1 MATIVEIREKYPQ
14 YSDMPDAALADALH
28 SKFYADMPKTD
39 FYTKIGLTQQYGSA
53 VPSATPVRQDA
64 IPQARAPSRG
74 ALDYIAGIPETAVT
88 AGFGMLKGA
97 VAPFAAVAG
106 ELLGGVNTPQG
117 RAQGARFGKNV
128 ESALTYTPQTQT
140 AQDIINYAG
149 EKLQGVDFNAI
160 PFAQGSTIAALAPAA
175 IRQAPTAIKN
185 EASYL
190 KNTIAEIPVVKASRE
205 KTAAANLA
213 SSYENAARIEAS
225 DLAVNKYGLAIDPE
239 VSNPTTGAKVR
250 GAIVGERN
258 VSNMMAEQNQPKVTT
273 ALKEE
278 VGIPPTKI
286 LNEETFKE
294 ARSAPEITQP
304 YDKVKAIP
312 EVRINPN
319 TLDDIESAKREAL
332 IGEKKSDTAHIAQ
345 RLDDVKAD
353 VLAGGDGSRFLAS
366 VQQLRQEAQ
375 SIYRKKDPL
384 TQLERREAEAIMRV
398 ADILEGVLTDNLPVI
413 RDRDAFLKA
422 RTALAKLYQ
431 LEEATDLA
439 TGIPDPR
446 VLAKMVGDKRPISGV
461 ARDIGLIAAN
471 FPDAVTPMGKGGLTF
486 PRITRATLPGALG
499 AMVGLPLGP
508 AGSLVG
514 AAIGTGVGEITKRVM
529 AKNMLTPEFQARNAV
544 APDYRPTPFP
554 VNNLR
559 PVTPGAQPAPN
570 ATNIVPF
577 DPRNALLEPEIRP
590 NFVFGKSPIPADP
603 FFDVRPLNVTGAP
616 SAEGPN
622 RSFARS
628 NPQLPAPSPQS
639 TLASV
644 ASEEARRTRMAQMA
658 EAEGLAAEKQNFVR
672 TPTKGEVILDIDP
685 ITGKLLQQTS
695 RGIKGATLE
704 TFQDYTSTLRSAIDK
719 LSSRSTIFE
728 PINIQKVKTGKFDK
742 TGKPIYAYRRTSL
755 TPVVEKG
762 NRAFDLTAAEK
773 VAFDKTKLY
782 IAEVDPSFKTLS
794 DKEIVS
800 RMLDR
805 KWVEDAVVTA
815 RQKSLALDQA
825 AIRSRSPEMMDA
837 RASAAQ
843 NAELARRAEEASL
856 QMKST
861 LDLLEDRLVKLR
873 ADASGK
879 RQGPKTQGAIRNNLT
894 ANQNRNKL
902 RDE

>member
-1 MATIVEIREKYPQ
+1 MATIAEVREKYPQ
-14 YSDMPDAALADALH
+14 YADMPDAALADALH

-39 FYTKIGLTQQYGSA
+39 FYAKVGLTPRDNTPAPQYGNA
-53 VPSATPVRQDA
+53 VPSANPVRQDA

-106 ELLGGVNTPQG
+106 EYLGGVNTPEG

-160 PFAQGSTIAALAPAA
+160 PFAQGSTVAALAPAA
-175 IRQAPTAIKN
+175 ARQLPSAIKN
-185 EASYL
+185 EATYL
-190 KNTIAEIPVVKASRE
+190 KNAVGEIPSVKAARE
-205 KTAAANLA
+205 KTAAANVA
-213 SSYENAARIEAS
+213 NSYENAARIEAS

-258 VSNMMAEQNQPKVTT
+258 VSNMMAEQNQPKITA

-278 VGIPPTKI
+278 VGIPPTKV
-286 LNEETFKE
+286 LNEATFKE
-294 ARSAPEITQP
+294 AHAAPELTQA

-312 EVRINPN
+312 EVKIKPT
-319 TLDDIESAKREAL
+319 TLDEIEAAKREAL
-332 IGEKKSDTAHIAQ
+332 IGERKADTAHIAQ

-353 VLAGGDGSRFLAS
+353 VLAGGDGNRFLSS

-398 ADILEGVLTDNLPVI
+398 ADILENVLTDNLPVI
-413 RDRDAFLKA
+413 KDRDAFLKA
-422 RTALAKLYQ
+422 RTAQAKLYQ
-431 LEEATDLA
+431 LEEATNLA
-439 TGIPDPR
+439 TGTPDPR
-446 VLAKMVGDKRPISGV
+446 VLAKMIDDKRPISGV

-529 AKNMLTPEFQARNAV
+529 AKNMLTPGFQAKNAV
-544 APDYRPTPFP
+544 APDYRPAPFP
-554 VNNLR
+554 TNNLR
-559 PVTPGAQPAPN
+559 PVEPGQS
-570 ATNIVPF
+570 NIVPF
-577 DPRNALLEPEIRP
+577 NPVNALVEPEIRP
-590 NFVFGKSPIPADP
+590 NFVFGKSEPLVDRADINPSSPFGPRQIGNDTPAD
-603 FFDVRPLNVTGAP
+603 VI
-616 SAEGPN
+616 
-622 RSFARS
+622 
-628 NPQLPAPSPQS
+628 
-639 TLASV
+639 
-644 ASEEARRTRMAQMA
+644 ARRRAEDARQTRMARMA
-658 EAEGLAAEKQNFVR
+658 EAETLAAESGAPRAPAGGGTVY
-672 TPTKGEVILDIDP
+672 EVDP
-685 ITGKLLQQTS
+685 ISGKLVPASQ
-695 RGIKGATLE
+695 GIKGATPE
-704 TFQDYTSTLRSAIDK
+704 TFQNYMSTLKSAVDK
-719 LSSRSTIFE
+719 VASNQKFSLS
-728 PINIQKVKTGKFDK
+728 
-742 TGKPIYAYRRTSL
+742 
-755 TPVVEKG
+755 
-762 NRAFDLTAAEK
+762 AAEK
-773 VAFDKTKLY
+773 IAFDKTKLY

-794 DKEIVS
+794 DKEITN

-805 KWVEDAVVTA
+805 KWVEDAVVKAREKSTAFYQLAVRARDAERMGARADTA
-815 RQKSLALDQA
+815 RNMALAQ
-825 AIRSRSPEMMDA
+825 
-837 RASAAQ
+837 Q
-843 NAELARRAEEASL
+843 AEEASG
-856 QMKST
+856 QMKNT
-861 LDLLEDRLVKLR
+861 LDLLEDQLVKLR
-873 ADASGK
+873 ADDSRK

-894 ANQNRNKL
+894 ANQTHNKL
-902 RDE
+902 RED

>member
-1 MATIVEIREKYPQ
+1 MGWRDDPVVQ
-14 YSDMPDAALADALH
+14 NSWQSDPVVSLGSTPAL
-28 SKFYADMPKTD
+28 
-39 FYTKIGLTQQYGSA
+39 QYGSA
-53 VPSATPVRQDA
+53 VPSATPTRQPDA
-64 IPQARAPSRG
+64 IPSARAPSRG

-140 AQDIINYAG
+140 AKDIIGYAG
-149 EKLQGVDFNAI
+149 EKLQGIDFSAI
-160 PFAQGSTIAALAPAA
+160 PFAQGSTVAALAPAA
-175 IRQAPTAIKN
+175 TRQLPSAIKN
-185 EASYL
+185 EAAYL
-190 KNTIAEIPVVKASRE
+190 KGVVGEIPSVKAARE
-205 KTAAANLA
+205 KTAATNLA
-213 SSYENAARIEAS
+213 NSYENAARIEAS

-258 VSNMMAEQNQPKVTT
+258 VSNMMAEQNQPKVTA

-278 VGIPPTKI
+278 VGIPPTKK
-286 LNEETFKE
+286 LDEATFKE
-294 ARSAPEITQP
+294 AHAAPEITQP
-304 YDKVKAIP
+304 YEKVKAIP
-312 EVRINPN
+312 SVQIGAT
-319 TLDDIESAKREAL
+319 TLDDLEAIKRSAL
-332 IGEKKSDTAHIAQ
+332 IGEKSSDTLHIAQ
-345 RLDDVKAD
+345 RLDNLKAD
-353 VLAGGDGSRFLAS
+353 VLAGGDGNRFLSS
-366 VQQLRQEAQ
+366 VQQLRKEAQ
-375 SIYRKKDPL
+375 DIYRKKDPL
-384 TQLERREAEAIMRV
+384 TPLERREADAIMKA

-422 RTALAKLYQ
+422 RTAQAKLYQ

-446 VLAKMVGDKRPISGV
+446 VLAKMVGDKRPITGV

-471 FPDAVTPMGKGGLTF
+471 FPDAVTPMGRGGLTF

-544 APDYRPTPFP
+544 APDYRPAPFP

-559 PVTPGAQPAPN
+559 PVTLGQS
-570 ATNIVPF
+570 NIVPF
-577 DPRNALLEPEIRP
+577 NPANALLEPEIRP
-590 NFVFGKSPIPADP
+590 NFVFGKSPISADP

-622 RSFARS
+622 RSFARN

-639 TLASV
+639 TLGSV
-644 ASEEARRTRMAQMA
+644 ASEEARRTRMARMA
-658 EAEGLAAEKQNFVR
+658 EAEALAAEKQNFAR
-672 TPTKGEVILDIDP
+672 PPTRGEVILDVDP
-685 ITGKLLQQTS
+685 ITGKLLPQTS
-695 RGIKGATLE
+695 QGIKGATLE

-719 LSSRSTIFE
+719 LSSQSSTFT
-728 PINIQKVKTGKFDK
+728 PTDTQKVRTGKFDK
-742 TGKPIYAYRRTSL
+742 TGKPIYAYRQTSL

-773 VAFDKTKLY
+773 VAFDKTKFY
-782 IAEVDPSFKTLS
+782 IAEVSPGFEKLS
-794 DKEIVS
+794 DKAIVS
-800 RMLDR
+800 RMMDR
-805 KWVEDAVVTA
+805 KWVEDAVVQA
-815 RQKSLALDQA
+815 REKSLALDQA

-873 ADASGK
+873 ADTSGK

-902 RDE
+902 RED

>member
-39 FYTKIGLTQQYGSA
+39 FYTKIGFAPQYGSA
-53 VPSATPVRQDA
+53 VPSANPVRQDA
-64 IPQARAPSRG
+64 IPQARAPNRG

-106 ELLGGVNTPQG
+106 ELMGGVNTPEG

-140 AQDIINYAG
+140 AKDIINYAG

-175 IRQAPTAIKN
+175 TRQLPTAIKN

-190 KNTIAEIPVVKASRE
+190 KGVVGEIPVVKASRE

-258 VSNMMAEQNQPKVTT
+258 VSNMMAEQNQPKVTA

-286 LNEETFKE
+286 LNEATFKE
-294 ARSAPEITQP
+294 AHAAPEITQP

-312 EVRINPN
+312 NVQIGAT
-319 TLDDIESAKREAL
+319 TLDDLEAIKRSAL
-332 IGEKKSDTAHIAQ
+332 IGEKSSDTLHIAQ
-345 RLDDVKAD
+345 RLNNLKDD
-353 VLAGGDGSRFLAS
+353 VLAGGDGNRFLSS
-366 VQQLRQEAQ
+366 VQQLRKEAQ
-375 SIYRKKDPL
+375 DIYRKKDPL
-384 TQLERREAEAIMRV
+384 TPLERREADAIMKA

-422 RTALAKLYQ
+422 RTAQAKLYQ

-529 AKNMLTPEFQARNAV
+529 AKNMLTPDFQARNAV

-590 NFVFGKSPIPADP
+590 NFVFGQAPPLVERADLSRTGPA
-603 FFDVRPLNVTGAP
+603 
-616 SAEGPN
+616 
-622 RSFARS
+622 
-628 NPQLPAPSPQS
+628 QLPAPSPQS
-639 TLASV
+639 TLGSV
-644 ASEEARRTRMAQMA
+644 ASEEARRTRMARMA
-658 EAEGLAAEKQNFVR
+658 EAETLIAESGAPRAPAGGGTLFDLDPISGKL
-672 TPTKGEVILDIDP
+672 TPTS
-685 ITGKLLQQTS
+685 Q
-695 RGIKGATLE
+695 GIKNATPE
-704 TFQDYTSTLRSAIDK
+704 TFQNYMSTLGSAVDK
-719 LSSRSTIFE
+719 VSA
-728 PINIQKVKTGKFDK
+728 NQKF
-742 TGKPIYAYRRTSL
+742 
-755 TPVVEKG
+755 
-762 NRAFDLTAAEK
+762 NLTAAEK

-782 IAEVDPSFKTLS
+782 IAEVDPGFKTLS
-794 DKEIVS
+794 DKEIVN
-800 RMLDR
+800 RMMDR
-805 KWVEDAVVTA
+805 KWVEDAVIKAREKSASFYQLAVRARDAERMGARADTA
-815 RQKSLALDQA
+815 RNAALAQ
-825 AIRSRSPEMMDA
+825 
-837 RASAAQ
+837 Q
-843 NAELARRAEEASL
+843 AEEASG
-856 QMKST
+856 QMRTT
-861 LDLLEDRLVKLR
+861 LELLENQLSSLR
-873 ADASGK
+873 PDTSGK

-902 RDE
+902 RED

>member
-39 FYTKIGLTQQYGSA
+39 FYTKIGFAPKYGSA
-53 VPSATPVRQDA
+53 VPSANPVRQDA
-64 IPQARAPSRG
+64 IPEARTPNRG

-97 VAPFAAVAG
+97 IAPFAAVAG
-106 ELLGGVNTPQG
+106 EYLGGVNTPEG
-117 RAQGARFGKNV
+117 KAQGARFGKNV

-140 AQDIINYAG
+140 AKDIINYAG

-160 PFAQGSTIAALAPAA
+160 PFAQGSTVAALAPAA
-175 IRQAPTAIKN
+175 VRQLPTAIKN

-190 KNTIAEIPVVKASRE
+190 KSVVGEIPAVKASRE
-205 KTAAANLA
+205 RTAATNLA
-213 SSYENAARIEAS
+213 NSYENAARIEAS

-258 VSNMMAEQNQPKVTT
+258 VSNMMAEQNQPKVTA

-278 VGIPPTKI
+278 VGIPPTKV
-286 LNEETFKE
+286 LNEATFKE
-294 ARSAPEITQP
+294 AHAAPELTQA

-312 EVRINPN
+312 SVQIGAT
-319 TLDDIESAKREAL
+319 TLDDLEAIKRGAL
-332 IGEKKSDTAHIAQ
+332 IGEKSSDTLHIAQ
-345 RLDDVKAD
+345 RLDNLKAD
-353 VLAGGDGSRFLAS
+353 VLAGGDGNRFLSS
-366 VQQLRQEAQ
+366 VQQLRKEAQ
-375 SIYRKKDPL
+375 DIYRKKDPL
-384 TQLERREAEAIMRV
+384 TPLERREADAIMKA
-398 ADILEGVLTDNLPVI
+398 ADILESVLTDNLPVI

-422 RTALAKLYQ
+422 RTAQAKLYQ

-529 AKNMLTPEFQARNAV
+529 AKNMLTPEFQAKNAV

-590 NFVFGKSPIPADP
+590 NFVFGQAPPLVERADLSRTGPA
-603 FFDVRPLNVTGAP
+603 
-616 SAEGPN
+616 
-622 RSFARS
+622 
-628 NPQLPAPSPQS
+628 QLPAPSPQS
-639 TLASV
+639 TLGSV
-644 ASEEARRTRMAQMA
+644 ASEEARRTRMARMA
-658 EAEGLAAEKQNFVR
+658 EAEALIAESGAPRAPAGGGTLFDLDPISGKL
-672 TPTKGEVILDIDP
+672 TPTS
-685 ITGKLLQQTS
+685 Q
-695 RGIKGATLE
+695 GIRGATPE
-704 TFQDYTSTLRSAIDK
+704 TFQNYMSTLGSAVNK
-719 LSSRSTIFE
+719 VSSGQKFSLS
-728 PINIQKVKTGKFDK
+728 
-742 TGKPIYAYRRTSL
+742 
-755 TPVVEKG
+755 
-762 NRAFDLTAAEK
+762 AAEK

-782 IAEVDPSFKTLS
+782 IAEVDPGFKTLS
-794 DKEIVS
+794 DKEIVG
-800 RMLDR
+800 RMMDR
-805 KWVEDAVVTA
+805 KWVEDAVVKAREKSASFYQLAVRARDAERMGARADTA
-815 RQKSLALDQA
+815 RNAALAQ
-825 AIRSRSPEMMDA
+825 
-837 RASAAQ
+837 Q
-843 NAELARRAEEASL
+843 AEEASG
-856 QMKST
+856 QMRTT
-861 LDLLEDRLVKLR
+861 LELLENQLSNLR
-873 ADASGK
+873 PDNSGK

-894 ANQNRNKL
+894 TNRNLNNL
-902 RDE
+902 RED